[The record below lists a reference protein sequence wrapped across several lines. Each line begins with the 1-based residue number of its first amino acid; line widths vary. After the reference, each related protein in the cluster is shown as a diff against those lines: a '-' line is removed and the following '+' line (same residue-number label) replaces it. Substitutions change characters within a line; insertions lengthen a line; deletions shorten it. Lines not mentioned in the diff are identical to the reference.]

1 MARVRLSTK
10 AEKAYEKLARSD
22 RRLFARVDRALDLL
36 SQQPYAGK
44 ALHGPLSGRRS
55 LRVGPAR
62 IIYRYQSEKLVVLV
76 LAITPRDK
84 AYR

>member
-10 AEKAYEKLARSD
+10 AGKAYEKLARSD

-36 SQQPYAGK
+36 SEEPY
-44 ALHGPLSGRRS
+44 LGPLSGRRS
-55 LRVGPAR
+55 LRVEPAR
-62 IIYRYQSEKLVVLV
+62 IIYRYQPEKLVVLV

-84 AYR
+84 AYS